1 MLSAPENQSFTGVQ
15 LLRDQAATLFER
27 GGWQVLFR
35 CSGGNR
41 LSATLLDPSERLQV
55 TLEIPS
61 SDDGSDWILW
71 LEACA
76 EIPTTVG
83 GALAQPMGIKQMLD
97 VARWLEGPISEIE
110 RMALKAESQLV
121 LQIAGTGPNS

>member
-1 MLSAPENQSFTGVQ
+1 MLSTLANQSFTGVQ

-35 CSGGNR
+35 FSGGNR
-41 LSATLLDPSERLQV
+41 FSVTLLDPSERLQV
-55 TLEIPS
+55 TLEIPC
-61 SDDGSDWILW
+61 SDDGSDWTLW
-71 LEACA
+71 LEACS
-76 EIPTTVG
+76 EIPSTLS
-83 GALAQPMGIKQMLD
+83 GALAQPMGLRQMLD

-110 RMALKAESQLV
+110 RMALNAESQLV